1 MLPRDFDSKSAAEK
15 VTELFVAVWLA
26 AEVFAVDRG
35 AAFAIIALG
44 KSDNTAAMKTVRT
57 GDTRIFTFAPNVWV
71 TAN

>member
-15 VTELFVAVWLA
+15 VTELFVAAWLA

-44 KSDNTAAMKTVRT
+44 KNDNTAAMKTVRT
-57 GDTRIFTFAPNVWV
+57 GETRICTSTPSK
-71 TAN
+71 